1 MDTAPLESQTE
12 SQVPVQEKT
21 NWKQFVL
28 DLLETVGLA
37 VVLFLIINT
46 LSARVRVDGFSMLP
60 TLQDGEFVLVNK
72 LAYHTGTPVRGD
84 IIVFQSITEKNLDL
98 IKRVI
103 GLPGDQIV
111 IGGGRVSINGQTLDE
126 PYIAAAPN
134 YSGRWKVPDGY
145 LFVLGDNRNDSSD
158 SHAWGFL
165 PTQNVIGKALLI
177 YWPPNKWAMVD
188 HIRIEV
194 PTP

>member
-1 MDTAPLESQTE
+1 MDTVPLESQTE

-21 NWKQFVL
+21 NWKQFVF

>member
-111 IGGGRVSINGQTLDE
+111 IGGGRVSINGQILDE